1 MPSDSKKFKN
11 PSPPYLLSLLR
22 GNSVTSSKTLRFLNS
37 KYLKTL
43 QIFDSSFIVGWVA
56 IAKFFNGCESF
67 FTSEFTHSL
76 KKIENIYLIIYS
88 MCRRLLHNYTAMT

>member
-22 GNSVTSSKTLRFLNS
+22 GDSVTSSKNLRFLNS

-43 QIFDSSFIVGWVA
+43 QIFDSSFNVGWLATV
-56 IAKFFNGCESF
+56 FLNGCESF
-67 FTSEFTHSL
+67 FTSEFTPSL
-76 KKIENIYLIIYS
+76 NKIENIYLIIYS
-88 MCRRLLHNYTAMT
+88 MCRRLLHNYTTMT